1 MGDKAKG
8 PVMLLVILLIAAIAA
23 AVLGFISL
31 QKEKE
36 KNVILTEEKERLE
49 VQKRSAEKQ
58 ITDLKGQIDD
68 LKQDI
73 TQKQA
78 KIKDFDNQLTLAN
91 NELTLEKEAKES
103 ALAEL
108 SGVKSTIGGLTS
120 AKSALE
126 AELKASKEALDDL
139 RNQLTTIETAK
150 QSLEQKLKESEVNPK
165 VKDKD
170 VQQLDKI
177 VVTPAAGNAPAV
189 PAGDIS
195 PAMPVAPAPSTADV
209 PQVSS
214 SEPAVAPLEGKVLV
228 VNKEYDFIVVNLGQ
242 KENVG
247 IGQTIELFRKDK
259 KLGQAKV
266 EEVRDTM
273 SVATPVTK
281 DMIKQVKEDD
291 RAVLLR

>member
-23 AVLGFISL
+23 AVLGFIGL

-49 VQKRSAEKQ
+49 VQKRSADKQ

-73 TQKQA
+73 AQKQA
-78 KIKDFDNQLTLAN
+78 KIKDFDNQLTLVN

-108 SGVKSTIGGLTS
+108 SGVKSTIGDLTS
-120 AKSALE
+120 AKSDLE
-126 AELKASKEALDDL
+126 AELKAGKEALYDL
-139 RNQLTTIETAK
+139 RNQLTIIETAK

-165 VKDKD
+165 AKDKD

-177 VVTPAAGNAPAV
+177 VVTPAAGNV
-189 PAGDIS
+189 
-195 PAMPVAPAPSTADV
+195 PVAPAPSAADA

-214 SEPAVAPLEGKVLV
+214 SEPAAAPLEGKVLV

>member
-23 AVLGFISL
+23 AVLGFMGL

-73 TQKQA
+73 AQKQA
-78 KIKDFDNQLTLAN
+78 KIKDYDNQLTLVN
-91 NELTLEKEAKES
+91 NELTSEKEAKES

-108 SGVKSTIGGLTS
+108 SGVKSTIADLTS
-120 AKSALE
+120 AKSNLEVAL
-126 AELKASKEALDDL
+126 KTSKEALDDL
-139 RNQLTTIETAK
+139 RSQLTTIETAK
-150 QSLEQKLKESEVNPK
+150 QSLEQKLKEAEAKSK

-177 VVTPAAGNAPAV
+177 VVTPVAGSAPAV
-189 PAGDIS
+189 STGNIS
-195 PAMPVAPAPSTADV
+195 PAMPANPAPSAADV
-209 PQVSS
+209 PQISS
-214 SEPAVAPLEGKVLV
+214 SEPAGAPLEGKVLV

-281 DMIKQVKEDD
+281 DMIKQIKEDD
-291 RAVLLR
+291 RAVLLK

>member
-23 AVLGFISL
+23 AVLGFMGL

-68 LKQDI
+68 LRQDI
-73 TQKQA
+73 AQKQA
-78 KIKDFDNQLTLAN
+78 KIKDYDNQLTLVN

-108 SGVKSTIGGLTS
+108 SGVKSIIADLTS
-120 AKSALE
+120 AKSNLE
-126 AELKASKEALDDL
+126 GELKVSKEALDDL
-139 RNQLTTIETAK
+139 RSHLIAIETAK
-150 QSLEQKLKESEVNPK
+150 QSLEQKLKEADAKPK

-177 VVTPAAGNAPAV
+177 VITPAAGNAPAISTGV
-189 PAGDIS
+189 NPAL
-195 PAMPVAPAPSTADV
+195 PAKDV
-209 PQVSS
+209 SQISS
-214 SEPAVAPLEGKVLV
+214 SEPPGAPLEGKVLV

-242 KENVG
+242 KDNIS
-247 IGQTIELFRKDK
+247 IGQTLELFRKDK
-259 KLGQAKV
+259 KLGQARV